1 MKKGLSAVLLFAAVQ
16 ILLFLIVSSALG
28 MPLTQ
33 LLEQRLLSALVLGFG
48 FLIAVLIGLLLRY
61 LELPEVS
68 QAKGTASAAKI
79 TFISPYPFPMTA
91 AFRKHL
97 SKMEVI

>member
-1 MKKGLSAVLLFAAVQ
+1 MKKGLSAVLLFVAVQ

-48 FLIAVLIGLLLRY
+48 FLIAVLIGLLLRF
-61 LELPEVS
+61 LHRL
-68 QAKGTASAAKI
+68 
-79 TFISPYPFPMTA
+79 
-91 AFRKHL
+91 
-97 SKMEVI
+97 